1 MPCSSHRKSSALASH
16 GYCPRWLIRSTQSP
30 GRQVVLRLQVRGS
43 ERSRVCPR
51 SHRSVPT
58 KSECPQSPPLCHTTC
73 RPMSEAQ
80 QAHWTGLPVGPRR
93 ETQVAGGLFCTNTP
107 GVGSYLPQGLRWV
120 GVEVRPFL
128 PPLLKRCLSVLTSC
142 CHPDKS
148 RGGGGVLTSA
158 GNNGRKLGT
167 ENHPI
172 RNLPH
177 TFQTP
182 ARLNEQHGAHDADPR
197 SPWMCR
203 PAERAGAGSTFD
215 ICGSGLESLAKE
227 RFFLTIVRNM
237 NYPESLL

>member
-1 MPCSSHRKSSALASH
+1 MVTALGGSLGPHSPPGGRSSSGYRSEALRGQGCAQGHTAASPRSPSVPSPHRYATPTVDPC
-16 GYCPRWLIRSTQSP
+16 
-30 GRQVVLRLQVRGS
+30 LRLSKLTGQGFRWVQG
-43 ERSRVCPR
+43 ERRR
-51 SHRSVPT
+51 
-58 KSECPQSPPLCHTTC
+58 LL
-73 RPMSEAQ
+73 EASFAQ
-80 QAHWTGLPVGPRR
+80 TP
-93 ETQVAGGLFCTNTP
+93 P

-120 GVEVRPFL
+120 RVGVQPFL
-128 PPLLKRCLSVLTSC
+128 PLPLLKQCLSVLTSC

-182 ARLNEQHGAHDADPR
+182 ARLNEQHGAERHDADPR
-197 SPWMCR
+197 SAWMCR

>member
-1 MPCSSHRKSSALASH
+1 MVTALGGSLGPHSPPGGRSSSGYRSEALRGQGCAQGHTAASPRCPSVPSPHRYATPTADPC
-16 GYCPRWLIRSTQSP
+16 
-30 GRQVVLRLQVRGS
+30 LRLS
-43 ERSRVCPR
+43 
-51 SHRSVPT
+51 
-58 KSECPQSPPLCHTTC
+58 KL
-73 RPMSEAQ
+73 
-80 QAHWTGLPVGPRR
+80 TG
-93 ETQVAGGLFCTNTP
+93 
-107 GVGSYLPQGLRWV
+107 QGFRWV
-120 GVEVRPFL
+120 QGERRRLLEASFAQTPPAWAPTFPRAFAGWGWGCGL
-128 PPLLKRCLSVLTSC
+128 SSPPLLKRCLSVLTSC

-172 RNLPH
+172 QNLPH